1 MPILRQAISRCA
13 RLACLLTLPLTLI
26 ACGDGVQRVE
36 MRVTAPLLPRVGVE
50 MGVPLQAYAGG
61 RQVEWSWRSLT
72 NPELASR
79 RRRPTLTIYTG
90 GTAVWRWNP
99 IAEDFGP
106 QEIEFTARAGPAS
119 GAETIRFEVA
129 EGGDPP
135 VFREPIGEGTTIEP
149 GKCAQVKVI
158 IESTIALLAELSLR
172 DPPANATI
180 TRSGD
185 LTFDLSFCPT
195 AAQIL
200 EERVYP
206 LLLVANADPF
216 VISKAYVIVVR
227 SV

>member
-1 MPILRQAISRCA
+1 MPLLRRAISLCA
-13 RLACLLTLPLTLI
+13 RLACLLTLI
-26 ACGDGVQRVE
+26 GCGDGVQRIE
-36 MRVTAPLLPRVGVE
+36 MRISAPLLPRVGVE
-50 MGVPLQAYAGG
+50 MGVPLHAYAGG
-61 RQVEWSWRSLT
+61 QQVEWSWRSLT
-72 NPELASR
+72 NPELTSR
-79 RRRPTLTIYTG
+79 RRRPTLTVYTG

-99 IAEDFGP
+99 IAEDFGQ
-106 QEIEFTARAGPAS
+106 QEIEFTARAGPTS
-119 GAETIRFEVA
+119 GTETITFDIA

-158 IESTIALLAELSLR
+158 IESTIALLADLTLR

-180 TRSGD
+180 NRSGD

-216 VISKAYVIVVR
+216 VITKAYVIVVR